1 MRSPC
6 LQPAFI
12 NYLDVQIGPNPMTSY
27 FGENAG
33 WLESVKA
40 KYDPTGFWST
50 NPLSIP
56 TGDSSSSSAPAP
68 DAAPALDASSESP
81 TSAPAPAPTD
91 VASSSAAAGLR
102 GALLA
107 AAVALLGVAV
117 MC

>member
-1 MRSPC
+1 M
-6 LQPAFI
+6 QPAFI
-12 NYLDVQIGPNPMTSY
+12 NYLDVQIGPNPMASY

-40 KYDPTGFWST
+40 KYDPTDFWST

-56 TGDSSSSSAPAP
+56 SDSSSSSPAP

-91 VASSSAAAGLR
+91 VASSSATAGLR

-117 MC
+117 TC

>member
-1 MRSPC
+1 
-6 LQPAFI
+6 
-12 NYLDVQIGPNPMTSY
+12 MTSY

-33 WLESVKA
+33 WLEAVKA

-56 TGDSSSSSAPAP
+56 GAGSSDNGAAASP
-68 DAAPALDASSESP
+68 DAAPSPGASPE
-81 TSAPAPAPTD
+81 TAPAPTP
-91 VASSSAAAGLR
+91 APSSTAGGAAAGLG

-117 MC
+117 LY